1 MQRVP
6 IARLSFDHLSPVI
19 GARSAVR
26 LRNVIDEARV
36 VLDGRVVWHIN
47 SSAQGGGVAEMLQT
61 LLAYECGAGLDVRW
75 LVTDGDGPY
84 FNITKR
90 IHHRLHGQNGDGG
103 LLSTYEHKH
112 FARVTKRNGEQVL
125 ATVRSGDIVVLHD
138 PQTIGLTPVLRRAGA
153 LVVWRCHIGQDE
165 MNRAADEAWQ
175 FLRPYV
181 EQAHACIFSRAA
193 YVPAW
198 LSSESAFIIPPAID
212 ALSTKNQSMS
222 RATARNILTHIGL
235 LAGYARSNDLE
246 FTRLGRSPGRVTRR
260 AEIIQTRPVPGS
272 AVPLVV
278 QVSRWDP
285 LKDMAGVLHGF
296 ADQRH
301 RMGDA
306 HLALVGPDPRSV
318 TDDPEGLRVF
328 QDCVAQ
334 WAELAPS
341 AQERIHL
348 VCLPMADIDENA
360 AMVNASQRHAAVVV
374 QKSLREGFGLTVTE
388 AMYKGRPVVASKV
401 GGIQDQIAD
410 GVHGLL
416 VNDPTDTLACGDAIA
431 RLLADKALARRLGR
445 NARRRAIA
453 EFLAPR
459 QLIQLLDLLY
469 AVAGKPR
476 RLNNRPKK
484 ERRNRAATSD
494 RRRQI
499 VFNTR

>member
-1 MQRVP
+1 MQNVP

-19 GARSAVR
+19 GARSAAR
-26 LRNVIDEARV
+26 LRDVIDEARA
-36 VLDGRVVWHIN
+36 VLDGRIVWHIN
-47 SSAQGGGVAEMLQT
+47 STAQGGGVAEMLQT
-61 LLAYECGAGLDVRW
+61 LLAYERGAGLDVRW
-75 LVTDGDGPY
+75 LVTDGDAPF
-84 FNITKR
+84 FNLTKR

-103 LLSTYEHKH
+103 LLSTHEQKH
-112 FARVTKRNGEQVL
+112 FVRVTERNAEQVL
-125 ATVRSGDIVVLHD
+125 ATVRSGDIVILHD
-138 PQTIGLTPVLRRAGA
+138 PQTVGLAPALRRAGA
-153 LVVWRCHIGQDE
+153 LVLWRCHIGQDE

-222 RATARNILTHIGL
+222 RTTARNIVTHIGL
-235 LAGYARSNDLE
+235 LAGNPRSDGLA

-260 AEIIQTRPVPGS
+260 AKIIQTRPVPGPT
-272 AVPLVV
+272 VPLVV

-334 WAELAPS
+334 WAELAPA

-348 VCLPMADIDENA
+348 VCLPMADIEENA
-360 AMVNASQRHAAVVV
+360 AMVNAIQRHAAVVV

-416 VNDPTDTLACGDAIA
+416 VNDPTDTRACADAVA

-453 EFLAPR
+453 EFLGPR

-469 AVAGKPR
+469 ALDGTFSKL
-476 RLNNRPKK
+476 RLTNRSKNG
-484 ERRNRAATSD
+484 RRNRNATDATISGA
-494 RRRQI
+494 
-499 VFNTR
+499 